1 MKKDALCVTG
11 MNFPATMI
19 RQSSMSRS
27 LGIPN
32 HKHFSIRRQQQVL
45 LTVACILWINIAFS
59 QPIIRVMGSADSV
72 AVLKEVTQ
80 YLEYLDIRE
89 NIRLAI
95 IFSRNMPENYAG
107 LTICV
112 NGAHLKNDLGY
123 LNLKVYLDA
132 RQPKSLQR
140 IVLAHE
146 MIHVKQY
153 AKRELTVTSNREVIW
168 KGQKYSSHN
177 AEHGDPRPWE
187 REAYRNDIRLV
198 KYCKEQSKILLPVSK
213 TDVYVD
219 HELKQK
225 QISDFQQKY

>member
-11 MNFPATMI
+11 INFLVTNSQALC
-19 RQSSMSRS
+19 
-27 LGIPN
+27 LGMPLQN
-32 HKHFSIRRQQQVL
+32 HKRFSKRIQQIL
-45 LTVACILWINIAFS
+45 LTVACTFWMNLAFC
-59 QPIIRVMGSADSV
+59 QPIVKVIGSEDSLAVSKQV
-72 AVLKEVTQ
+72 AQ

-89 NIRLAI
+89 NVRLAV
-95 IFSRNMPENYAG
+95 IFPRTMPKSYAG
-107 LTICV
+107 ITICV
-112 NGAHLKNDLGY
+112 NGTDLKKDIRY
-123 LNLKVYLDA
+123 LNIKVYLDA
-132 RQPKSLQR
+132 RQPKFLQR

-153 AKRELTVTSNREVIW
+153 AKGELVVTNQREVMW

-213 TDVYVD
+213 TDAYVD

>member
-1 MKKDALCVTG
+1 MKKDALCVNG
-11 MNFPATMI
+11 KIFLVTMI
-19 RQSSMSRS
+19 RSLCLSMSPGTQKDKRYS
-27 LGIPN
+27 RPV
-32 HKHFSIRRQQQVL
+32 HQVL
-45 LTVACILWINIAFS
+45 LTVACMCLMNLGFS
-59 QPIIRVMGSADSV
+59 QPIVKIVGSTDSV
-72 AVLKEVTQ
+72 AILKQVAL

-89 NIRLAI
+89 NIRLAV
-95 IFSRNMPENYAG
+95 IFSRTMPENYVGITTCINGEG
-107 LTICV
+107 LKKGI
-112 NGAHLKNDLGY
+112 GY
-123 LNLKVYLDA
+123 LNIKVYLDG
-132 RQPKSLQR
+132 RRPKFLQT

-153 AKRELTVTSNREVIW
+153 AKAELIINSRRQVIW

-198 KYCKEQSKILLPVSK
+198 KYWKEQSEIPLPIST
-213 TDVYVD
+213 TDAYVD